1 MSRIPLGFRFM
12 PTEEELIHYLWT
24 KVVDLTLP
32 FPGVVIERD
41 LYGDKAPWEVF
52 NNEVPNPWVTIKG
65 KKKTTNTIYVLTRL
79 KKIGPK
85 QNIRKAGC
93 GAWDTQTGAVQIK
106 NDHKEVIGFK
116 RMLVFQVKG
125 DLHVE
130 NNSHWM
136 MHEDSLPAVS
146 LIGLQVYDSKCLRR
160 YEVPAASTDR
170 ATESEPCV
178 VERSQ
183 ECGKRRPTFEE
194 ENSRRTKVRCGSDI
208 TKISIE
214 LDSAIIPVASSPA
227 LQPNRLDDFE
237 TCCGSVAP
245 PKSDELVSTI
255 MSIPSAAEEVAS
267 LPSWSDDKNIYE
279 IFDDQTFQSFLND
292 LFQL

>member
-1 MSRIPLGFRFM
+1 MSWIPLGFRFM

-24 KVVDLTLP
+24 KVVDLPLP
-32 FPGVVIERD
+32 FLGVVIERD

-52 NNEVPNPWVTIKG
+52 NNEVPNPWVTIKE

-85 QNIRKAGC
+85 QNVRRAGC
-93 GAWDTQTGAVQIK
+93 GTWDAQTGAVQIK
-106 NDHKEVIGFK
+106 NDQKEGSDFVLCRIM
-116 RMLVFQVKG
+116 R
-125 DLHVE
+125 D
-130 NNSHWM
+130 
-136 MHEDSLPAVS
+136 
-146 LIGLQVYDSKCLRR
+146 DSKCLRR

-194 ENSRRTKVRCGSDI
+194 ENSRRTKVRCGSDT
-208 TKISIE
+208 TKIFIE

-227 LQPNRLDDFE
+227 LQPNWLDDFE

-245 PKSDELVSTI
+245 PKSDELDSTI
-255 MSIPSAAEEVAS
+255 MLIPSRAEEVAS
-267 LPSWSDDKNIYE
+267 LPSWSDDENIYKN
-279 IFDDQTFQSFLND
+279 FDDQTFQSFLDD

>member
-1 MSRIPLGFRFM
+1 MSGIPLGFRFM

-24 KVVDLTLP
+24 KVVDLPLP
-32 FPGVVIERD
+32 FPGVVIGRD

-52 NNEVPNPWVTIKG
+52 NNEVPNPWVIIKG

-85 QNIRKAGC
+85 QNIRRAGC
-93 GAWDTQTGAVQIK
+93 GTWDAQTGAVKIK

-136 MHEDSLPAVS
+136 MHEYSLPAVS
-146 LIGLQVYDSKCLRR
+146 LIGLQGSDFVLCRIMRDNSKCLRR
-160 YEVPAASTDR
+160 YEVPAASTAR

-178 VERSQ
+178 VERWQ

-214 LDSAIIPVASSPA
+214 LDSAIILVASSPA
-227 LQPNRLDDFE
+227 LQPNWLDDFE
-237 TCCGSVAP
+237 TCCGSAAP
-245 PKSDELVSTI
+245 PKSDELDSTI
-255 MSIPSAAEEVAS
+255 INSICSKRSSIIAKLV
-267 LPSWSDDKNIYE
+267 
-279 IFDDQTFQSFLND
+279 
-292 LFQL
+292 